1 MKKIEKT
8 ELDEL
13 LEEIKKGL
21 KKLTENMQNMQN
33 DEEKKEEAKEQML
46 KNVEEATN
54 LESALMVINDGKKGH
69 ACCVAGNRIELAEN
83 LRILFKHL
91 LEDVF
96 TKKIIQKILDIAV
109 LDERDTKQID
119 IEMKRLKDLFKA
131 EANK

>member
-1 MKKIEKT
+1 MKKFGKT

-21 KKLTENMQNMQN
+21 KELTENMQNEG
-33 DEEKKEEAKEQML
+33 EEKKQEAKEQML
-46 KNVEEATN
+46 KQVEEATN

-69 ACCVAGNRIELAEN
+69 SCAIAGNRIELAEN
-83 LRILFKHL
+83 LRILFERL
-91 LEDVF
+91 LGDVF

-119 IEMKRLKDLFKA
+119 IEIKRLKDLFEA

>member
-1 MKKIEKT
+1 MKKFGKT

-21 KKLTENMQNMQN
+21 KELTENMQNEE
-33 DEEKKEEAKEQML
+33 EEKKQEAKEQML
-46 KNVEEATN
+46 KQVEEATN

-69 ACCVAGNRIELAEN
+69 SCAIAGNRIELAEN
-83 LRILFKHL
+83 LRILFERL
-91 LEDVF
+91 LGDVF

-119 IEMKRLKDLFKA
+119 IEIKRLKDLFEA